1 MSTPRQSASPES
13 ASLEAA
19 DIAAYLQAHPGF
31 FEQYPQILALMQVTH
46 ADTGKAVSLIE
57 RQVSVLREQNRS
69 LERKLVELVQIARAN
84 EQLSRQLHDFASE
97 LLGTKSLSDVIAVAQ
112 DKIRELFNTD
122 FVSLR
127 LLDAVSDDFSIA
139 IDEESVESLF
149 DELLSNNKP
158 VCGRLRAQQSEF
170 LFAGNAGEIRS
181 AALIPLHAAGPLGL
195 LALASRNPQQFNPA
209 MGGLFLSHL
218 GDLVSS
224 ALSVH
229 VKQ

>member
-1 MSTPRQSASPES
+1 MSTPRQSTSPES
-13 ASLEAA
+13 TIEAA
-19 DIAAYLQAHPGF
+19 DIAAYLKDHPDF
-31 FEQYPQILALMQVTH
+31 FEQYPQILALMRVTH
-46 ADTGKAVSLIE
+46 ADTGGAISLIE
-57 RQVSVLREQNRS
+57 RQVSVLRENNKS

-122 FVSLR
+122 FVTLR
-127 LLDAVSDDFSIA
+127 LLDAISDDFTIA
-139 IDEESVESLF
+139 MDEEIIESLF
-149 DELLSNNKP
+149 DELLNNNKP
-158 VCGRLRAQQSEF
+158 VCGRLGAQQSEF
-170 LFAGNAGEIRS
+170 LFAGNAGEIKS

-218 GDLVSS
+218 ADLVSS

-229 VKQ
+229 VQQ

>member
-1 MSTPRQSASPES
+1 MSTHRSTSPET

-19 DIAAYLQAHPGF
+19 DIAAWLQEHPDF

-46 ADTGKAVSLIE
+46 AGTSGAVSLIE
-57 RQVSVLREQNRS
+57 RQVSVLREQNKS
-69 LERKLVELVQIARAN
+69 LERKLVELVQIARSN

-97 LLGTKSLSDVIAVAQ
+97 LLGTKSMSDVIAVAQ

-122 FVSLR
+122 FVALR
-127 LLDAVSDDFSIA
+127 LLDAVSDDFTIA
-139 IDEESVESLF
+139 MDEESLEGLF
-149 DELLSNNKP
+149 DELLINNKP
-158 VCGRLRAQQSEF
+158 VCGRLHVQQSEF
-170 LFAGNAGEIRS
+170 LFAGNAGEIKS

-195 LALASRNPQQFNPA
+195 LALASRNAQQFSPS
-209 MGGLFLSHL
+209 MGGLFLTHL

-229 VKQ
+229 VRQ

>member
-1 MSTPRQSASPES
+1 MSTHRSASPEA

-19 DIAAYLQAHPGF
+19 DVMSYLKEHPDF
-31 FEQYPQILALMQVTH
+31 FEQYPQILALMRVTH
-46 ADTGKAVSLIE
+46 AGTGGAVSLIE
-57 RQVSVLREQNRS
+57 RQVAVLRDQNRS
-69 LERKLVELVQIARAN
+69 LERKLIELVQIARAN

-122 FVSLR
+122 FVALR
-127 LLDAVSDDFSIA
+127 LLDDVSDDFAIA
-139 IDEESVESLF
+139 MDEESLEALF
-149 DELLSNNKP
+149 DELLNNNKP

-170 LFAGNAGEIRS
+170 LFAGNAGEIKS

-195 LALASRNPQQFNPA
+195 LALASRNPQQFNPT

-229 VKQ
+229 VRQ

>member
-1 MSTPRQSASPES
+1 MSTRRSTSPES

-19 DIAAYLQAHPGF
+19 DIAAYLKEHPDF
-31 FEQYPQILALMQVTH
+31 FESHPQILALMKVPH
-46 ADTGKAVSLIE
+46 NGAGAAVSLIE
-57 RQVSVLREQNRS
+57 RQVAVLREQNKS

-122 FVSLR
+122 FVTLR
-127 LLDAVSDDFSIA
+127 LLDAVSDDIA
-139 IDEESVESLF
+139 ISMDEESLEALF
-149 DELLSNNKP
+149 EELMHGDKP

-170 LFAGNAGEIRS
+170 LFAGNAVEIRS
-181 AALIPLHAAGPLGL
+181 AALIPLHVAGPVGL
-195 LALASRNPQQFNPA
+195 LALASRNPQQFSPS

-229 VKQ
+229 VRQ

>member
-1 MSTPRQSASPES
+1 MSPAEA

-19 DIAAYLQAHPGF
+19 DIASWLKEHPDF
-31 FEQYPQILALMQVTH
+31 FEENPQILALMRVTH
-46 ADTGKAVSLIE
+46 AGTGGAVSLIE

-97 LLGTKSLSDVIAVAQ
+97 LLGTKTLSDVIAVAQ

-122 FVSLR
+122 FVALR
-127 LLDAVSDDFSIA
+127 LLDAVSDDIA
-139 IDEESVESLF
+139 ISMDEESLEAMF
-149 DELLSNNKP
+149 EELLHSNKP

-170 LFAGNAGEIRS
+170 LFSGNAGEIKS

-195 LALASRNPQQFNPA
+195 LALASRNPQQFNPS
-209 MGGLFLSHL
+209 MGGLFLSLL

-229 VKQ
+229 ARQ

>member
-13 ASLEAA
+13 SLEAA
-19 DIAAYLQAHPGF
+19 DIAAYLKTHPEF
-31 FEQYPQILALMQVTH
+31 FEQYPQILALMRLTH
-46 ADTGKAVSLIE
+46 AGTGGTVSLIE
-57 RQVSVLREQNRS
+57 RQVSVLREQNKT
-69 LERKLVELVQIARAN
+69 LERKLAELVQIARAN

-122 FVSLR
+122 FVALR
-127 LLDAVSDDFSIA
+127 LLEAISDDSTIA
-139 IDEESVESLF
+139 MDEESLESLF
-149 DELLSNNKP
+149 DEMLNGNKP

-170 LFAGNAGEIRS
+170 LFAGNAGEIKS

-195 LALASRNPQQFNPA
+195 LALASRNPQQFNPS

-224 ALSVH
+224 ALSAH
-229 VKQ
+229 VQP

>member
-1 MSTPRQSASPES
+1 MSTRRSMSPEA

-19 DIAAYLQAHPGF
+19 DIAAWLKEHPDF
-31 FEQYPQILALMQVTH
+31 FEQNPQILALMRVSH
-46 ADTGKAVSLIE
+46 AGTGGAVSLIE
-57 RQVSVLREQNRS
+57 RQVSVLREQNKT

-97 LLGTKSLSDVIAVAQ
+97 LLGTKTLSDVIAVAQ

-122 FVSLR
+122 FVALR
-127 LLDAVSDDFSIA
+127 LLDAVSDDIA
-139 IDEESVESLF
+139 LSMDEESLEGMF
-149 DELLSNNKP
+149 EELLHNNKP

-170 LFAGNAGEIRS
+170 LFSGNSGEIKS

-195 LALASRNPQQFNPA
+195 LALASRNPQQFNPS

-229 VKQ
+229 ARQ

>member
-1 MSTPRQSASPES
+1 MSTHRRSTPPDSASI
-13 ASLEAA
+13 EAA
-19 DIAAYLQAHPGF
+19 DIVAYLKEHPDF
-31 FEQYPQILALMQVTH
+31 FENYPQILALMRVTH
-46 ADTGKAVSLIE
+46 TDTGNAISLIE
-57 RQVSVLREQNRS
+57 RQVSVLREHNKS

-122 FVSLR
+122 FVAMR
-127 LLDAVSDDFSIA
+127 LLDAVSDDIA
-139 IDEESVESLF
+139 ISMNEESLEGLF
-149 DELLSNNKP
+149 DELLNTNKP
-158 VCGRLRAQQSEF
+158 VCGRLRTQQSEF
-170 LFAGNAGEIRS
+170 LFSGNAGEIKS

-195 LALASRNPQQFNPA
+195 LALASRNPQQFNPS

-229 VKQ
+229 VHS

>member
-1 MSTPRQSASPES
+1 MSTRRSTSPEA

-19 DIAAYLQAHPGF
+19 DIAAYLKEHPDF
-31 FEQYPQILALMQVTH
+31 FEQYPQILALMRVTH
-46 ADTGKAVSLIE
+46 AGTGTAVSLIE
-57 RQVSVLREQNRS
+57 RQVSVLRDQNKS
-69 LERKLVELVQIARAN
+69 LERKLLELVQIARAN

-122 FVSLR
+122 FVALR
-127 LLDAVSDDFSIA
+127 VLDAVSDDFA
-139 IDEESVESLF
+139 ISMDEESLEGLF
-149 DELLSNNKP
+149 EELIHDNKP
-158 VCGRLRAQQSEF
+158 VCGRLGAQQSEF

-195 LALASRNPQQFNPA
+195 LALASRNPQQFSPS

-229 VKQ
+229 VRQ

>member
-1 MSTPRQSASPES
+1 MSTHRSTSPEA

-19 DIAAYLQAHPGF
+19 DIAIWLKDHPDF
-31 FEQYPQILALMQVTH
+31 FEQHPQLLALMRVNH
-46 ADTGKAVSLIE
+46 AGTGGAVSLIE

-122 FVSLR
+122 FVVLR
-127 LLDAVSDDFSIA
+127 LLDAVSDDFAIA
-139 IDEESVESLF
+139 LDEESVEGLF
-149 DELLSNNKP
+149 DELLLDNKP

-170 LFAGNAGEIRS
+170 LFAGNAGEIKS

-195 LALASRNPQQFNPA
+195 LALASRNPQQFSPS

-229 VKQ
+229 VRQ

>member
-1 MSTPRQSASPES
+1 MSTRRSTSPES

-19 DIAAYLQAHPGF
+19 DIVAWLKEHPDF
-31 FEQYPQILALMQVTH
+31 FDQYPQILALMRVTH
-46 ADTGKAVSLIE
+46 PDTGGAVSLIE
-57 RQVSVLREQNRS
+57 RQVSVLREQNKS

-122 FVSLR
+122 FVTLR
-127 LLDAVSDDFSIA
+127 LLDAISDDIA
-139 IDEESVESLF
+139 ISMDEENLEGLF
-149 DELLSNNKP
+149 DELLSVNKP

-170 LFAGNAGEIRS
+170 LFAGNAGEIKS

-195 LALASRNPQQFNPA
+195 LALASRNPQQFNPS

-229 VKQ
+229 VQH